1 MRVPRAVA
9 KFNRRITN
17 PLAVRFG
24 GWAPLNGT
32 LEHVGRKSGKTYQ
45 TPLNI
50 FETADG
56 LLSHRIRPRIA
67 LGAKRFGRWS
77 ADGPQGG
84 TNDSRRRCAHRQQGG
99 CRAARDPWADD
110 VPTASLQRSGVGTHR
125 TLAGL
130 GDREHLGTRQPGEH
144 VGRDQQLGAPDSA
157 ADDDP
162 LLIGDVAVDE
172 NRPFVG

>member
-32 LEHVGRKSGKTYQ
+32 LEHVGRKSGKTYR

-56 LLSHRIRPRIA
+56 FVVPIGYGLESHWVKNALAGGPLTVHKAGRTIPVVDARIVSKADAEPLVTRGRTMFRLHPYNEAA
-67 LGAKRFGRWS
+67 L
-77 ADGPQGG
+77 
-84 TNDSRRRCAHRQQGG
+84 
-99 CRAARDPWADD
+99 
-110 VPTASLQRSGVGTHR
+110 VLTAS
-125 TLAGL
+125 
-130 GDREHLGTRQPGEH
+130 
-144 VGRDQQLGAPDSA
+144 
-157 ADDDP
+157 
-162 LLIGDVAVDE
+162 
-172 NRPFVG
+172 

>member
-56 LLSHRIRPRIA
+56 FVVPIGYGLESHWVQNA
-67 LGAKRFGRWS
+67 
-77 ADGPQGG
+77 
-84 TNDSRRRCAHRQQGG
+84 
-99 CRAARDPWADD
+99 
-110 VPTASLQRSGVGTHR
+110 
-125 TLAGL
+125 LAGGPL
-130 GDREHLGTRQPGEH
+130 KVHKAGRTVQVVNARIVSKVDAEPLVTRGQTMFRLHPYNE
-144 VGRDQQLGAPDSA
+144 A
-157 ADDDP
+157 A
-162 LLIGDVAVDE
+162 LVLTAG
-172 NRPFVG
+172 

>member
-56 LLSHRIRPRIA
+56 FVVPIGYGLESHWVQNALAGGPLTVHKAGRTIPIVDARIVSKADAEPLVTR
-67 LGAKRFGRWS
+67 GRTMFRLH
-77 ADGPQGG
+77 PY
-84 TNDSRRRCAHRQQGG
+84 NE
-99 CRAARDPWADD
+99 AAM
-110 VPTASLQRSGVGTHR
+110 VLTAS
-125 TLAGL
+125 
-130 GDREHLGTRQPGEH
+130 
-144 VGRDQQLGAPDSA
+144 
-157 ADDDP
+157 
-162 LLIGDVAVDE
+162 
-172 NRPFVG
+172 

>member
-56 LLSHRIRPRIA
+56 FVVPIGYGLQSHWVQNALAGGPLTVHKAGRTIPVVDARIVSKADAEPLVTRGRTMFRLHPYNEAA
-67 LGAKRFGRWS
+67 L
-77 ADGPQGG
+77 
-84 TNDSRRRCAHRQQGG
+84 
-99 CRAARDPWADD
+99 
-110 VPTASLQRSGVGTHR
+110 VLTAS
-125 TLAGL
+125 
-130 GDREHLGTRQPGEH
+130 
-144 VGRDQQLGAPDSA
+144 
-157 ADDDP
+157 
-162 LLIGDVAVDE
+162 
-172 NRPFVG
+172 

>member
-56 LLSHRIRPRIA
+56 FVVPIGYGLESHWVQNALAGGPLTVHKAGRTIPVVDARIVSKADAEPLVTRGQTMFRLHPYNEAA
-67 LGAKRFGRWS
+67 L
-77 ADGPQGG
+77 
-84 TNDSRRRCAHRQQGG
+84 
-99 CRAARDPWADD
+99 
-110 VPTASLQRSGVGTHR
+110 VLTAS
-125 TLAGL
+125 
-130 GDREHLGTRQPGEH
+130 
-144 VGRDQQLGAPDSA
+144 
-157 ADDDP
+157 
-162 LLIGDVAVDE
+162 
-172 NRPFVG
+172 

>member
-56 LLSHRIRPRIA
+56 FVVPIGYGVESHWVQNALAGGPLTVHKAGRTIPIVDARIVSKADAEPLVTRGRTMFRLHPYNEAA
-67 LGAKRFGRWS
+67 L
-77 ADGPQGG
+77 
-84 TNDSRRRCAHRQQGG
+84 
-99 CRAARDPWADD
+99 
-110 VPTASLQRSGVGTHR
+110 VLTAS
-125 TLAGL
+125 
-130 GDREHLGTRQPGEH
+130 
-144 VGRDQQLGAPDSA
+144 
-157 ADDDP
+157 
-162 LLIGDVAVDE
+162 
-172 NRPFVG
+172 

>member
-1 MRVPRAVA
+1 MRVPRTVA

-56 LLSHRIRPRIA
+56 LVVPIGYGLESHWVQNALAGGPLTVHKAGRTIPIVDARIVSKADAEPLVTR
-67 LGAKRFGRWS
+67 GRTMFRLH
-77 ADGPQGG
+77 PY
-84 TNDSRRRCAHRQQGG
+84 NE
-99 CRAARDPWADD
+99 AAM
-110 VPTASLQRSGVGTHR
+110 VLTAS
-125 TLAGL
+125 
-130 GDREHLGTRQPGEH
+130 
-144 VGRDQQLGAPDSA
+144 
-157 ADDDP
+157 
-162 LLIGDVAVDE
+162 
-172 NRPFVG
+172 

>member
-32 LEHVGRKSGKTYQ
+32 LEHVGRKSGKTYR

-56 LLSHRIRPRIA
+56 FVVPIGYGLESHWVQNALAGGPLAIHKGGRTVPVANARIVSKADAESLVIRGRTMFRLHPYNEAA
-67 LGAKRFGRWS
+67 L
-77 ADGPQGG
+77 
-84 TNDSRRRCAHRQQGG
+84 
-99 CRAARDPWADD
+99 
-110 VPTASLQRSGVGTHR
+110 VLTAS
-125 TLAGL
+125 
-130 GDREHLGTRQPGEH
+130 
-144 VGRDQQLGAPDSA
+144 
-157 ADDDP
+157 
-162 LLIGDVAVDE
+162 
-172 NRPFVG
+172 

>member
-56 LLSHRIRPRIA
+56 FVVPIGYGVESHWVQNALAGGPLKVHKAGRTVQVVNARIVSKVDAEPLVTRGQTMFRLHPYNEAA
-67 LGAKRFGRWS
+67 L
-77 ADGPQGG
+77 
-84 TNDSRRRCAHRQQGG
+84 
-99 CRAARDPWADD
+99 
-110 VPTASLQRSGVGTHR
+110 VLTAS
-125 TLAGL
+125 
-130 GDREHLGTRQPGEH
+130 
-144 VGRDQQLGAPDSA
+144 
-157 ADDDP
+157 
-162 LLIGDVAVDE
+162 
-172 NRPFVG
+172 

>member
-24 GWAPLNGT
+24 RWAPLNGT

-56 LLSHRIRPRIA
+56 FVVPIGYGLESHWVQNALAGGPLTVHKAGRTIPIVDARIVSKADAEPLVTR
-67 LGAKRFGRWS
+67 GRTMFRLH
-77 ADGPQGG
+77 PY
-84 TNDSRRRCAHRQQGG
+84 NE
-99 CRAARDPWADD
+99 AAM
-110 VPTASLQRSGVGTHR
+110 VLTAS
-125 TLAGL
+125 
-130 GDREHLGTRQPGEH
+130 
-144 VGRDQQLGAPDSA
+144 
-157 ADDDP
+157 
-162 LLIGDVAVDE
+162 
-172 NRPFVG
+172 

>member
-24 GWAPLNGT
+24 RWAPLNGT

-56 LLSHRIRPRIA
+56 FVVPIGYGLESHWVQNALAGGPLTVHKAGRTIPVVDARIVSKADAEPLVTR
-67 LGAKRFGRWS
+67 GRTMFRLH
-77 ADGPQGG
+77 PY
-84 TNDSRRRCAHRQQGG
+84 NE
-99 CRAARDPWADD
+99 AAM
-110 VPTASLQRSGVGTHR
+110 VLTAS
-125 TLAGL
+125 
-130 GDREHLGTRQPGEH
+130 
-144 VGRDQQLGAPDSA
+144 
-157 ADDDP
+157 
-162 LLIGDVAVDE
+162 
-172 NRPFVG
+172 

>member
-1 MRVPRAVA
+1 MRVPRTVA

-56 LLSHRIRPRIA
+56 FVIPIGYGLESHWVQNA
-67 LGAKRFGRWS
+67 
-77 ADGPQGG
+77 
-84 TNDSRRRCAHRQQGG
+84 
-99 CRAARDPWADD
+99 
-110 VPTASLQRSGVGTHR
+110 
-125 TLAGL
+125 LAGGPL
-130 GDREHLGTRQPGEH
+130 TVHKAGRTIPVVDARIVSKADAEPLVTR
-144 VGRDQQLGAPDSA
+144 GRTMFRLHPYNEA
-157 ADDDP
+157 A
-162 LLIGDVAVDE
+162 LVLTAG
-172 NRPFVG
+172 